1 MIPVLAHATV
11 SDNLFDGI
19 SQGAL
24 LIRVVVGVTLAAHGY
39 YKFFLGGKI
48 AGTAR
53 WFQSMGMKPNG
64 TIHAYLAACTESGAG
79 ILFALGFLTPLAAAG
94 FVGLMVVAAWT
105 TNRPNGFYSA
115 NHGWE
120 YNLVL
125 AVVPVGIA
133 MIGPG
138 RYSLDWQL
146 GINLSFRPLAAFTI
160 AAVVG
165 ILSGLALILCCYRP
179 PAPEPEKSEA

>member
-1 MIPVLAHATV
+1 MIPLLAKADLP
-11 SDNLFDGI
+11 DNLFDGL

-24 LIRVVVGVTLAAHGY
+24 LIRVVVGITLALHGY
-39 YKFFLGGKI
+39 FKFFKGGKI

-53 WFQSMGMKPNG
+53 WFDSIGMKPNG
-64 TIHAYLAACTESGAG
+64 KIHAYMAACTELGAG

-94 FVGLMVVAAWT
+94 FVGLMTVAAWSV
-105 TNRPNGFYSA
+105 NRPNGFFSA

-120 YNLVL
+120 FNMVL

-133 MIGPG
+133 LIGPG

-146 GINLSFRPLAAFTI
+146 GIDVSFQPVAAFAIAAIVGVLSGALLLVTCFRP
-160 AAVVG
+160 
-165 ILSGLALILCCYRP
+165 
-179 PAPEPEKSEA
+179 PEPTEP